1 MALPEEDGLGHV
13 TQYSNRYLANI
24 VRQQEMRALARL
36 VVRLERRQE
45 ATTRLYRRHK
55 TKMQRAQDKVAAH
68 CRLINTVTQQISEA
82 EALLAPT
89 EARFRRAS

>member
-1 MALPEEDGLGHV
+1 MSLPEEDGLGHV

-24 VRQQEMRALARL
+24 VRQQEMRELARL
-36 VVRLERRQE
+36 VVRWERRQE

-55 TKMQRAQDKVAAH
+55 ARMQRAADRVAAH
-68 CRLINTVTQQISEA
+68 CRLINEVTKQVSEA